1 MKCILFLCRQ
11 NCSDKM
17 DAFLS
22 RTFHV
27 NGGYDNN
34 KGMSKL
40 NLLME
45 QIEVVILK
53 HWLIEKKFF
62 LSLHFKFSICSQR
75 SLINDSKIFD
85 VLQRHSKANRIFYL
99 SVPQDALL
107 DVACSLSSKAQT
119 KKGWNR
125 VIIEKPFGFDMMS
138 SHLLTKSLLSQ
149 FEEKQIY
156 RCLFIICSSISLT
169 LHLIPKTSTS

>member
-1 MKCILFLCRQ
+1 
-11 NCSDKM
+11 M
-17 DAFLS
+17 DTFLS

-45 QIEVVILK
+45 QIEVVIQE

-62 LSLHFKFSICSQR
+62 LSLHFLIFDFSICRQR
-75 SLINDSKIFD
+75 SLINDCKIFD
-85 VLQRHSKANRIFYL
+85 LLQRHSKANRIFYL

-125 VIIEKPFGFDMMS
+125 VIVEKPFGFDMMS
-138 SHLLTKSLLSQ
+138 SHFITKSLLSQ

-156 RCLFIICSSISLT
+156 RCLFIIRSSIALT
-169 LHLIPKTSTS
+169 PHLIPKTSTS